1 LWDSLIL
8 FSLDGSPCLSQYL
21 DIMTMKLSNFSSAVE
36 DLEITFFM
44 HFLLSMANQIRR
56 DRLERYAPFKLGE
69 V

>member
-36 DLEITFFM
+36 DLEIIFFM
-44 HFLLSMANQIRR
+44 HFLLSMANHSLIDPSR
-56 DRLERYAPFKLGE
+56 RLEQL
-69 V
+69 